1 MIPIQK
7 VKDIITK
14 HNELEKE
21 LSLGSLE
28 PKLFAKKSKE
38 YSNLNNIILIAKKY
52 IDFENEEKDLEQLH
66 KNILE
71 KVSNKFKAK
80 IRS

>member
-1 MIPIQK
+1 MIPIPK

-14 HNELEKE
+14 HNVLEKE

-52 IDFENEEKDLEQLH
+52 IDFENEEKDLEQ
-66 KNILE
+66 ILSD
-71 KVSNKFKAK
+71 KKM
-80 IRS
+80 IQI